1 MNTLSKINKDLEVHG
16 LQLERSKTQWYIIEL
31 GDYGRGPIYG
41 YFRYSREDDLAKS
54 LTVYKSSKYRE
65 LLILLNTT
73 IWECHLFGGY
83 E

>member
-1 MNTLSKINKDLEVHG
+1 MNSFDKINKDLEVHG
-16 LQLERSKTQWYIIEL
+16 LQLEQSLYQWHIIEL
-31 GDYGRGPIYG
+31 GDYGQGPIYG
-41 YFRYSREDDLAKS
+41 YFRCSRGDDLAKS